1 MILDQNSID
10 VFKDYVVQSTNDD
23 IYYQLKDYL
32 ANSLD
37 EDQDFA
43 DVIDYFINN
52 LTGSLTWTDD

>member
-1 MILDQNSID
+1 MKLDQNSID
-10 VFKDYVVQSTNDD
+10 EFKDYVVQSTNDD

>member
-10 VFKDYVVQSTNDD
+10 EFKDYVVQSTNDD